1 MGHCQHNDNMTVI
14 IMGAGVVVYS
24 YIMFTTYCLGCETK
38 PLSGKKTIYKQ
49 NKLCIRL
56 FFTNHMI
63 YT

>member
-1 MGHCQHNDNMTVI
+1 
-14 IMGAGVVVYS
+14 MGAGVVVYS